1 MFTVADLT
9 KVSPVLDSRAITFE
23 NITGERGAGGKVAD
37 GRKGMPQRI
46 IKAGESVTIADVDGP
61 ATIRHIWMTFPGAP
75 PEEMRALYMEVFYDD
90 MTEPSISVP
99 CLDFFGATLGRPTAM
114 NTALTAIQ
122 EGRGFNSFIPI
133 AFQRHIRIVVTNAST
148 RAMSFFYQLDYTLG
162 ASPDDGYL
170 HATFRRE
177 NPTTLK
183 QDFVIEDGLQGPG
196 RFLGCVVGIRCFEG
210 QVWYGEG
217 EVKVYKDGDTDYPTI
232 CGTGLEDYVGTA
244 WGMGP
249 HVSFYAGS
257 QLDVRPSGRPMG
269 DLGNPDFVGFY
280 RWHVV
285 DPIMFE
291 RELKVTIQQIGYDL
305 YWQGQEDRVAQEEA
319 DGLVAG
325 NGLTHMKPGET
336 PIPLLAHGI
345 VERVDDYCAVAFTV
359 CATAQAVPRLN
370 VADAI
375 ADIARKDYEPVPP
388 QEAMSSTFTHS
399 EAEEAHV

>member
-1 MFTVADLT
+1 VSDLT

-46 IKAGESVTIADVDGP
+46 IKTGERVVIADVDGP
-61 ATIRHIWMTFPGAP
+61 ATIRHIWMTFPAAP
-75 PEEMRALYMEVFYDD
+75 PESMRALYMEVFYDD

-133 AFQRHIRIVVTNAST
+133 AFGDHIRIEVVNGSD
-148 RAMSFFYQLDYTLG
+148 RDMSFFYQLDYTLG
-162 ASPDDGYL
+162 ADPDAGRL
-170 HATFRRE
+170 HVTFRRQ

-183 QDFVIEDGLQGPG
+183 QDFVIEDGLRGPG
-196 RFLGCVVGIRCFEG
+196 RFLGCVVGIRCIDEG
-210 QVWYGEG
+210 VWYGEG
-217 EVKVYKDGDTDYPTI
+217 EVKVYKDGDTDFPTI
-232 CGTGLEDYVGTA
+232 CGTGLEDYVGSA

-257 QLDVRPSGRPMG
+257 QLDVRANGNGP
-269 DLGNPDFVGFY
+269 DGNPDYLGFY
-280 RWHVV
+280 RWHVL

-291 RELKVTIQQIGYDL
+291 RDMKVTIQQIGYDL
-305 YWQGQEDRVAQEEA
+305 FWQGQDERIAAFESA
-319 DGLVAG
+319 GKVAG
-325 NGLTHMKPGET
+325 NGLSMMNGDS

-345 VERVDDYCAVAFTV
+345 VERVDDTARSRSRCAKTRRP
-359 CATAQAVPRLN
+359 CR
-370 VADAI
+370 D
-375 ADIARKDYEPVPP
+375 
-388 QEAMSSTFTHS
+388 
-399 EAEEAHV
+399 

>member
-1 MFTVADLT
+1 MSDLT

-46 IKAGESVTIADVDGP
+46 IKTGERVVIADVDGP
-61 ATIRHIWMTFPGAP
+61 ATIRHIWMTFPAAP
-75 PEEMRALYMEVFYDD
+75 PESMRALYMEVFYDD

-133 AFQRHIRIVVTNAST
+133 AFGDHIRIEVVNGSD
-148 RAMSFFYQLDYTLG
+148 RDMSFFYQLDYTLG
-162 ASPDDGYL
+162 ADADAGRL
-170 HATFRRE
+170 HVTFRRQ

-183 QDFVIEDGLQGPG
+183 QDFVIEDGLRGPG
-196 RFLGCVVGIRCFEG
+196 RFLGCVVGIRCIDEG
-210 QVWYGEG
+210 VWYGEG
-217 EVKVYKDGDTDYPTI
+217 EVKVYKDGDTDFPTI
-232 CGTGLEDYVGTA
+232 CGTGLEDYVGSA

-257 QLDVRPSGRPMG
+257 QLDVRASGNGP
-269 DLGNPDFVGFY
+269 DGNPDYLGFY
-280 RWHVV
+280 RWHVL

-291 RELKVTIQQIGYDL
+291 RDMKVTIQQIGYDL
-305 YWQGQEDRVAQEEA
+305 FWQGQDERIAAFESA
-319 DGLVAG
+319 GKVAG
-325 NGLTHMKPGET
+325 NGLSMMNGDS

-345 VERVDDYCAVAFTV
+345 VERVDDTARSRSRCAKTRRP
-359 CATAQAVPRLN
+359 CR
-370 VADAI
+370 D
-375 ADIARKDYEPVPP
+375 
-388 QEAMSSTFTHS
+388 
-399 EAEEAHV
+399 